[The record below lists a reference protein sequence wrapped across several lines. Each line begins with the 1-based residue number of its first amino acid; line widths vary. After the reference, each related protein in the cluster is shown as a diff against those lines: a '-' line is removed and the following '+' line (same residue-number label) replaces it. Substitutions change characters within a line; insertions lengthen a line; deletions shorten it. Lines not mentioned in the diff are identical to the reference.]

1 MCVVYVFYVHKYVLM
16 YHIILLGF
24 FGVCDVHILCVGKRV
39 LMNLGVEG
47 QRSASS
53 VFLGHSPSCFFFET
67 GSFTNPGPHQFGQ
80 TGWPVCSGICLSLPS
95 APCPFET
102 GFRGFEL
109 TIKQRMT

>member
-1 MCVVYVFYVHKYVLM
+1 MCVVYVFYGHKYVLM

-53 VFLGHSPSCFFFET
+53 VFLGHSPSCLFLKQ
-67 GSFTNPGPHQFGQ
+67 G
-80 TGWPVCSGICLSLPS
+80 LSLILDHTNLARQAGQCALES
-95 APCPFET
+95 AYLCPQLPAPLRQ
-102 GFRGFEL
+102 GFVVL
-109 TIKQRMT
+109 NSP